1 MSTDNSYLASSSPI
15 SDTSRTGSYGGS
27 ITPKALTTYITSQ
40 ISRAV
45 RSVDW
50 SNDTESGASAIK
62 TLIGMAGLVK
72 ERLQTEESGPDSGSS
87 DGGESKNAA
96 GEITIKPPASETSIA
111 TPRYS
116 SAQDSS
122 RPPWESATT
131 PSTTGKVSPSPVPPE
146 SLFPSITRP
155 PPASPQSPK
164 PSTQHST
171 TSGPS
176 SSPTISSSLKIAPS
190 SSSSNLL
197 QSASNKTSS
206 TEQWIFKPLTEIPNS
221 IMELRGD
228 GDRPQWPR
236 GKGRQFPTQGKA

>member
-1 MSTDNSYLASSSPI
+1 MIQSHRRLLCRQIIHILLLQAQPPIHQGLAAMVAVSL
-15 SDTSRTGSYGGS
+15 
-27 ITPKALTTYITSQ
+27 PKALTTYITSQ

-62 TLIGMAGLVK
+62 ALIGMAGLVK

-116 SAQDSS
+116 STQDSS

-131 PSTTGKVSPSPVPPE
+131 PSITGKVSPSPVPPE
-146 SLFPSITRP
+146 SLFPSVTVLI
-155 PPASPQSPK
+155 
-164 PSTQHST
+164 
-171 TSGPS
+171 
-176 SSPTISSSLKIAPS
+176 II
-190 SSSSNLL
+190 
-197 QSASNKTSS
+197 
-206 TEQWIFKPLTEIPNS
+206 
-221 IMELRGD
+221 LRLYE
-228 GDRPQWPR
+228 
-236 GKGRQFPTQGKA
+236 